1 MSITP
6 SNFVHLHLHSEYSLL
21 DGACRIDDLVKKA
34 VQLEMPAI
42 GLTDH
47 GVMYGSMEFYLKCK
61 KAGIKPLVGNEM
73 YVATRS
79 RHEKENKKLDDN
91 AASGFA
97 GDERNRLQKLT
108 QADVAGLFG
117 RHVLQAAH

>member
-34 VQLEMPAI
+34 VELEMPAI
-42 GLTDH
+42 ALTDH

-79 RHEKENKKLDDN
+79 RHEKENKKLDDARHLVLLAMN
-91 AASGFA
+91 EVGYKNLLAV
-97 GDERNRLQKLT
+97 
-108 QADVAGLFG
+108 DVPGVA
-117 RHVLQAAH
+117 RRDVLQAAH

>member
-1 MSITP
+1 MP
-6 SNFVHLHLHSEYSLL
+6 AAPDFVHLHLHSEYSLL

-34 VQLEMPAI
+34 VDLDMPAI

-73 YVATRS
+73 YVATRAAAPAGKQEAGRLAAPGPAGAERS
-79 RHEKENKKLDDN
+79 RLPEP
-91 AASGFA
+91 A
-97 GDERNRLQKLT
+97 
-108 QADVAGLFG
+108 QADLAGVAGRLL
-117 RHVLQAAH
+117 LQAAH